1 MALQAFVQA
10 VITDFPT
17 VTIPLDIREQLAEIR
32 FTETKISPVSLLYQ
46 QLSHK
51 LKTLHSDS
59 LKVSMIKVF

>member
-1 MALQAFVQA
+1 MVPQAFEQA

-17 VTIPLDIREQLAEIR
+17 LTIPLDIRERLAEIR
-32 FTETKISPVSLLYQ
+32 FTETKIWRVSRLYQ

-51 LKTLHSDS
+51 LKTLHSDN